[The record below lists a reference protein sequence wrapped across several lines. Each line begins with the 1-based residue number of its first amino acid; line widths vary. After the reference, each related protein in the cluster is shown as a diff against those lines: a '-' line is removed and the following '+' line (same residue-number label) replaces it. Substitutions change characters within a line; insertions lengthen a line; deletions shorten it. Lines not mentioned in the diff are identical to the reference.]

1 MIPQREIQARLVR
14 YAVTKDARDL
24 WPEVSP
30 SAFRAAQEEIA
41 RVARAVLTDAGSP
54 VHFEVPPG
62 ADTRACGVAACA
74 AGMGPLVGFWCETG
88 RVAAPPAVADLLARH
103 LDHGRRRAAR
113 MRHELERLL
122 APLADRGIEVCVLKG
137 THTAHRYF
145 PEPGTRPAAD
155 IDLLVRPEDGQGARG
170 VLRDLGFDEA
180 SSTEP
185 ERGHWTPPEP
195 QAVRSLELA
204 HADDPWSVDLHVS
217 LDRTPFPG
225 LSTGL
230 GTPGPSR
237 WQVWREFSRAVHT
250 LPQPLLLAYLALHA
264 SAHFYEIALVR
275 LIELVLVARRDFAP
289 RSETWQAFDELVRRT
304 STGRFVFPA
313 LTLAEELVP
322 GTVDP
327 IVLEH
332 VTAPAPRR
340 LRRLVN
346 EMTPA
351 SAQRLHPRPLGV
363 HLVWAASPREVLG
376 ALVDVAWPRL
386 GAKRLPPHQV
396 PRVQW
401 QRLRRAF
408 HGSALARLARSALN
422 RPV

>member
-1 MIPQREIQARLVR
+1 MQPQDEIDARLAR
-14 YAVTKDARDL
+14 HAVTKHARDL
-24 WPEVSP
+24 WPELSP
-30 SAFRAAQEEIA
+30 AAFRAAQEEIA

-62 ADTRACGVAACA
+62 ADTRACGVAAFA
-74 AGMGPLVGFWCETG
+74 AGMGPLLGFWGETG

-113 MRHELERLL
+113 MRHELERVL
-122 APLADRGIEVCVLKG
+122 APLADRGVEVCVLKG

-155 IDLLVRPEDGQGARG
+155 IDLLVRPEDGQRARS
-170 VLRDLGFDEA
+170 VLRDLGFEEA
-180 SSTEP
+180 SSTER
-185 ERGHWTPPEP
+185 ERSHWTPPEP
-195 QAVRSLELA
+195 QTVRSLELA
-204 HADDPWSVDLHVS
+204 HAEDPWSVDLHVS

-237 WQVWREFSRAVHT
+237 WQMWHEFSPPVHT

-264 SAHFYEIALVR
+264 SSHFYEIALVR
-275 LIELVLVARRDFAP
+275 LVELALVVRRDLADRP
-289 RSETWQAFDELVRRT
+289 EAWRAFDELVRRT

-327 IVLEH
+327 LVLEH
-332 VTAPAPRR
+332 VTAPVPRR

-386 GAKRLPPHQV
+386 GTKRLPPHQV

-401 QRLRRAF
+401 QRLRRALR
-408 HGSALARLARSALN
+408 GSALARLARSALN